1 MFHHTLRTLIC
12 LFGPQERNIFRS
24 AWSMGGG
31 MELPGK
37 GQLWASF
44 LVAQGHGLA

>member
-1 MFHHTLRTLIC
+1 
-12 LFGPQERNIFRS
+12 
-24 AWSMGGG
+24 MGGG
-31 MELPGK
+31 MKLPGK